1 MTVKRLVLVV
11 DTATEAGGVGVK
23 VTVGGKIAT
32 GVDWAIVTV
41 PEAPLMLSVAVTV
54 QNPTVVPAV

>member
-1 MTVKRLVLVV
+1 V
-11 DTATEAGGVGVK
+11 DTATEAAAGVK

-32 GVDWAIVTV
+32 GVDWPIVVV

>member
-1 MTVKRLVLVV
+1 V
-11 DTATEAGGVGVK
+11 DTATEANAGLK
-23 VTVGGKIAT
+23 LTVGGKIAT

>member
-11 DTATEAGGVGVK
+11 DTATEANAGLK

-32 GVDWAIVTV
+32 GADWAIVTV